1 MKLNG
6 SFPRLFR
13 LCRQI
18 NKKLLIAVT
27 TSNLSSLYELQSKEL
42 HEKDKKL
49 EALRHQPPR
58 WSHQTSL
65 KPAIFISL
73 YKYWLSLKIGKRL
86 FPCGGA
92 YKLSLFIFIF
102 FLVLSRDLNK
112 VLWKLL
118 MKSWLSYMMLCKKS
132 PCGFLKFNYV
142 FKHLNT
148 IQSLPLV
155 SSISILATS
164 WRRQY
169 LWCSSAV

>member
-6 SFPRLFR
+6 SFPRLSR

-65 KPAIFISL
+65 KPAVFISL
-73 YKYWLSLKIGKRL
+73 YKYWLSLKIGKT
-86 FPCGGA
+86 FISFWEEHTSFH
-92 YKLSLFIFIF
+92 YLFIFLF
-102 FLVLSRDLNK
+102 SFLYCPGDLNK
-112 VLWKLL
+112 GTLEITYEELAKLYDAL
-118 MKSWLSYMMLCKKS
+118 QKLSMWL
-132 PCGFLKFNYV
+132 
-142 FKHLNT
+142 FK
-148 IQSLPLV
+148 I
-155 SSISILATS
+155 
-164 WRRQY
+164 
-169 LWCSSAV
+169 